1 MVSTISR
8 GSTVFIA
15 SDWTVIEVLVC
26 GVHKGGGL
34 ERAIVL
40 SVVDAYVPVC
50 LPLEVERALE
60 RGHGKKT
67 HCDSVSAACQV
78 LALTVVLIY
87 LGGAKRTILSSRE
100 RENESRIPRGCYRY
114 FDRYRELVTRE
125 LQQGNPGI
133 LSLGLRRRAISH
145 GRENCRASL
154 FIRKN

>member
-67 HCDSVSAACQV
+67 HCDSVFRSLPGVSLNSCPD
-78 LALTVVLIY
+78 IF
-87 LGGAKRTILSSRE
+87 G
-100 RENESRIPRGCYRY
+100 RG
-114 FDRYRELVTRE
+114 
-125 LQQGNPGI
+125 
-133 LSLGLRRRAISH
+133 
-145 GRENCRASL
+145 
-154 FIRKN
+154 